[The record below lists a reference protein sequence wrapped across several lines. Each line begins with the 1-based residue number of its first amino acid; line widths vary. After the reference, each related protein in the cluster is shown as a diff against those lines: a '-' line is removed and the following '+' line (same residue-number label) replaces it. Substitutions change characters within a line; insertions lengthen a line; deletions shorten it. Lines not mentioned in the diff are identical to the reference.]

1 MKDLLIQTAKR
12 TGLVGAEQLADFL
25 ENNNSGQRLDEAL
38 LSCPYF
44 TEEAVLK
51 LFAAALG
58 WEFLVDIPAKSVPA
72 EFVEAVPATYAQ
84 HHYLIGIRTEADVN
98 KRLTAETAENAEK
111 ELNLSLSEAKELNS
125 AVKKNS
131 ISELTVVLS
140 KPLDANALDNVSKMT
155 GLAVRAAIS
164 TRTAITAAIDVAY
177 EQRTTVIEEVAE
189 ELDSQNLDQLIDEVA
204 TSDDLLDVVNRPPVI
219 RLVNDILFRALQLRA
234 SDIHVHPYETKIQ
247 IRYRIDGI
255 LYNTLSL
262 NRNVLPLIISRIKVM
277 AGMDIA
283 ERRLPQDGRCSVRLG
298 QREVDLRISTV
309 PTSYGERS
317 VLRLLDKSTALFG
330 LNELGLGGEDLKTFD
345 SLLNRSHGVIFVTGP
360 TGSGKSTTLYAC
372 LNRINSAE
380 KNIMTIEDPIE
391 YQLEGISQMQ
401 VASKKG
407 MNFVTSLRHVLRQDP
422 DVIMVGEVRDIETAR
437 MAIQSS
443 LTGHLV
449 FSTLHTNDSAG
460 AVSRLLDLGVE
471 PYLASSSLIAI
482 MAQRLVRKVCPDC
495 REPAEPTTH
504 QLRELGLGDVE
515 VSGSSGFFVGA
526 GCDKCFQTGYRGR
539 TGIYELML
547 VNEEIAD
554 LIYKRESA
562 GVIKKAAINAGLQT
576 LRMDGAGKVLAGV
589 TTIAEVLRVTQADV
603 I

>member
-1 MKDLLIQTAKR
+1 MKELLIQTAKR
-12 TGLVGAEQLADFL
+12 TGLLDAEQLAKFF
-25 ENNNSGQRLDEAL
+25 EENSGSERLDEML
-38 LSCPYF
+38 LRCPHF
-44 TEEAVLK
+44 TEEAVLR

-58 WEFLVDIPAKSVPA
+58 REFLTDISAKLVPA
-72 EFVEAVPATYAQ
+72 EFIEAVPATYAQ
-84 HHYLIGIRTEADVN
+84 HHYLIGVKTDADDGQ
-98 KRLTAETAENAEK
+98 
-111 ELNLSLSEAKELNS
+111 
-125 AVKKNS
+125 
-131 ISELTVVLS
+131 LTVVLS

-155 GLAVRAAIS
+155 GLPVRAAIS
-164 TRTAITAAIDVAY
+164 TRANITSVIDVAY

-189 ELDSQNLDQLIDEVA
+189 ELDSQNLDQLIDEVG

-234 SDIHVHPYETKIQ
+234 SDIHVHPYEAKIQ

-255 LYNTLSL
+255 LYDVLSL

-317 VLRLLDKSTALFG
+317 VLRLLDKSTGLFALD
-330 LNELGLGGEDLKTFD
+330 ELGLWEGDLKRFD

-380 KNIMTIEDPIE
+380 KNVMTVEDPIE

-407 MNFVTSLRHVLRQDP
+407 VTFVNALRHVLRQDP

-437 MAIQSS
+437 MVIQSS

-449 FSTLHTNDSAG
+449 FSTVHTNDSAG
-460 AVSRLLDLGVE
+460 TVSRLLDLGIE
-471 PYLASSSLIAI
+471 PYLASSSLIAVL
-482 MAQRLVRKVCPDC
+482 AQRLVRKVCPDC
-495 REPAEPTTH
+495 RKPYEPTAH
-504 QLRELGLGDVE
+504 ELRGLGLGE
-515 VSGSSGFFVGA
+515 LEKSGLANGEHEFFVGS

-539 TGIYELML
+539 TGVYELMMI
-547 VNEEIAD
+547 NEEIQD
-554 LIYKRESA
+554 LIYRRESA
-562 GVIKKAAINAGLQT
+562 GVIKKASLNAGLQT
-576 LRMDGAGKVLAGV
+576 LRMDGVRKVLAGI
-589 TTIAEVLRVTQADV
+589 TTIAEVLRVTQAD
-603 I
+603 IM

>member
-1 MKDLLIQTAKR
+1 MKNLLIQTAKR
-12 TGLVGAEQLADFL
+12 TGLLDADQLAKFF
-25 ENNNSGQRLDEAL
+25 EQNTGQERVDEAL

-51 LFAAALG
+51 LFAEALG
-58 WEFLVDIPAKSVPA
+58 WEFFAEVPVRAVPA
-72 EFVEAVPATYAQ
+72 EFIEAVPALYAQ
-84 HHYLIGIRTEADVN
+84 HHFLIGIRQDTDDG
-98 KRLTAETAENAEK
+98 
-111 ELNLSLSEAKELNS
+111 
-125 AVKKNS
+125 
-131 ISELTVVLS
+131 ELTVVLS

-155 GLAVRAAIS
+155 GLPVRAAVS
-164 TRTAITAAIDVAY
+164 TRAAITSVIDVAY

-189 ELDSQNLDQLIDEVA
+189 ELDSQNLDQLVDEA
-204 TSDDLLDVVNRPPVI
+204 TGSDDLLDVVNRPPVI

-234 SDIHVHPYETKIQ
+234 SDIHVHPYESKIQ

-255 LYNTLSL
+255 LYDTLSL
-262 NRNVLPLIISRIKVM
+262 NRNVLPLVVSRIKVM

-330 LNELGLGGEDLKTFD
+330 LDELGLCKDDLEKFD
-345 SLLNRSHGVIFVTGP
+345 SLLTRSHGVIFVTGP

-380 KNIMTIEDPIE
+380 KNVITIEDPIE
-391 YQLEGISQMQ
+391 YQIEGISQIQ

-407 MNFVTSLRHVLRQDP
+407 MTFATALRHVLRQDP

-471 PYLASSSLIAI
+471 PYLVSSSLIAI
-482 MAQRLVRKVCPDC
+482 IAQRLVRRVCPDC
-495 REPAEPTTH
+495 MKPAVPSPHE
-504 QLRELGLGDVE
+504 LRELGLGE
-515 VSGSSGFFVGA
+515 TAGNEGKFFVGT
-526 GCDKCFQTGYRGR
+526 GCEKCFQTGYRGR
-539 TGIYELML
+539 TGIYEMMMITEH
-547 VNEEIAD
+547 VQN
-554 LIYKRESA
+554 LIYKRETA
-562 GVIKKAAINAGLQT
+562 GTIKRAALDVGLQT
-576 LRMDGAGKVLAGV
+576 LRMDGARKVLAGI

-603 I
+603 V

>member
-1 MKDLLIQTAKR
+1 
-12 TGLVGAEQLADFL
+12 
-25 ENNNSGQRLDEAL
+25 
-38 LSCPYF
+38 
-44 TEEAVLK
+44 
-51 LFAAALG
+51 
-58 WEFLVDIPAKSVPA
+58 
-72 EFVEAVPATYAQ
+72 
-84 HHYLIGIRTEADVN
+84 
-98 KRLTAETAENAEK
+98 
-111 ELNLSLSEAKELNS
+111 
-125 AVKKNS
+125 
-131 ISELTVVLS
+131 
-140 KPLDANALDNVSKMT
+140 
-155 GLAVRAAIS
+155 
-164 TRTAITAAIDVAY
+164 
-177 EQRTTVIEEVAE
+177 VAE

-204 TSDDLLDVVNRPPVI
+204 ASDDLLDVVNRPPVI

-255 LYNTLSL
+255 LYDVLSL

-298 QREVDLRISTV
+298 QREIDSRISTV

-317 VLRLLDKSTALFG
+317 VLRILDKSTGLFT
-330 LNELGLGGEDLKTFD
+330 LDELGLREDDLKKFD
-345 SLLNRSHGVIFVTGP
+345 SLLARSHGVIFVTGP
-360 TGSGKSTTLYAC
+360 TGSGKSTTLYAS

-380 KNIMTIEDPIE
+380 KNVITIEDPIE
-391 YQLEGISQMQ
+391 YQLEGISQIQ
-401 VASKKG
+401 VANKKG
-407 MNFVTSLRHVLRQDP
+407 MTFVTSLRHVLRQDP

-495 REPAEPTTH
+495 REVYEPTEH
-504 QLRELGLGDVE
+504 ELRELGLASAEAGL
-515 VSGSSGFFVGA
+515 SGSDEGPGKFFVGA
-526 GCDKCFQTGYRGR
+526 GCDRCFQTGYRGR
-539 TGIYELML
+539 TGVYELML
-547 VNEEIAD
+547 INEEIQD
-554 LIYKRESA
+554 LIHKRESA
-562 GVIKKAAINAGLQT
+562 GIIKKTALNAGLQT
-576 LRMDGAGKVLAGV
+576 LRMDGVRKVIAGV

-603 I
+603 M

>member
-1 MKDLLIQTAKR
+1 MAD
-12 TGLVGAEQLADFL
+12 AEQLAKFL
-25 ENNNSGQRLDEAL
+25 EENNEQNLRLDEL
-38 LSCPYF
+38 LLGCPYF
-44 TEEAVLK
+44 PEDVVLK
-51 LFAAALG
+51 LFAEALG
-58 WEFLVDIPAKSVPA
+58 LEFFSEISPKAVPV
-72 EFVEAVPATYAQ
+72 EFIEAVPATYAQ
-84 HHYLIGIRTEADVN
+84 HHYLIGIRVEGDDG
-98 KRLTAETAENAEK
+98 
-111 ELNLSLSEAKELNS
+111 
-125 AVKKNS
+125 
-131 ISELTVVLS
+131 ELTVVLS
-140 KPLDANALDNVSKMT
+140 RPLDTNALDNVSKMI
-155 GLAVRAAIS
+155 GLPVKAAVSTRAAITS
-164 TRTAITAAIDVAY
+164 VIDVAY

-204 TSDDLLDVVNRPPVI
+204 GSEDLLDVVNRPPVI

-255 LYNTLSL
+255 LYDSLSL

-330 LNELGLGGEDLKTFD
+330 LDELGLWKEDLKKFD
-345 SLLNRSHGVIFVTGP
+345 SLLTRSHGVIFVTGP

-380 KNIMTIEDPIE
+380 KNVITIEDPIE
-391 YQLEGISQMQ
+391 YQLEGISQIQ

-407 MNFVTSLRHVLRQDP
+407 MTFATSLRHVLRQDP

-471 PYLASSSLIAI
+471 PYLVSSSLIAI
-482 MAQRLVRKVCPDC
+482 IAQRLVRKVCPNC
-495 REPAEPTTH
+495 RKVAEPTPRE
-504 QLRELGLGDVE
+504 LRELGLGE
-515 VSGSSGFFVGA
+515 AAAESGGKFFVGE
-526 GCDKCFQTGYRGR
+526 GCEKCFQTGYRGR
-539 TGIYELML
+539 TGIYEMML
-547 VNEEIAD
+547 ISEEVQN
-554 LIYKRESA
+554 LIYKRETA
-562 GVIKKAAINAGLQT
+562 GTIKKVALEAGMQT
-576 LRMDGAGKVLAGV
+576 LRMDGARKVLSGI
-589 TTIAEVLRVTQADV
+589 TTIAEVARVTQADV
-603 I
+603 M

>member
-1 MKDLLIQTAKR
+1 MKELLIQTAKR
-12 TGLVGAEQLADFL
+12 TGLVDAEQLAKFL
-25 ENNNSGQRLDEAL
+25 ENSKEDKSRLDEVL
-38 LSCPYF
+38 LRCPYF

-58 WEFLVDIPAKSVPA
+58 WEFLPEVSAKSVPP
-72 EFVEAVPATYAQ
+72 EFLESIPANYAQ
-84 HHYLIGIRTEADVN
+84 HHYLIGIKTPGDD
-98 KRLTAETAENAEK
+98 K
-111 ELNLSLSEAKELNS
+111 
-125 AVKKNS
+125 
-131 ISELTVVLS
+131 ELTVVLS

-155 GLAVRAAIS
+155 GLPVKPAIS
-164 TRTAITAAIDVAY
+164 TRAAITAAIDLAY

-234 SDIHVHPYETKIQ
+234 SDIHVHPYEAKIQ

-255 LYNTLSL
+255 LYDTLSL
-262 NRNVLPLIISRIKVM
+262 NRNVLPLVISRIKVM

-298 QREVDLRISTV
+298 QREVDLRVSTV

-317 VLRLLDKSTALFG
+317 VLRLLDKSTGLFG
-330 LNELGLGGEDLKTFD
+330 LNELGLWEDDLKKFD

-360 TGSGKSTTLYAC
+360 TGSGKTTTLYAC

-380 KNIMTIEDPIE
+380 KNIITIEDPIE
-391 YQLEGISQMQ
+391 YQLGGISQIQ

-407 MNFVTSLRHVLRQDP
+407 MNFSTALRHVLRQDP

-471 PYLASSSLIAI
+471 PYLVSSSLVAI
-482 MAQRLVRKVCPDC
+482 MAQRLVRKVCPEC
-495 REPAEPTTH
+495 RKECNPTPH
-504 QLRELGLGDVE
+504 ELRELGLGSMKSFDLAE
-515 VSGSSGFFVGA
+515 GGTRFYVGA
-526 GCDKCFQTGYRGR
+526 GCDKCFQTGYHGR
-539 TGIYELML
+539 TGVYELML
-547 VNEEIAD
+547 VSEEIQE
-554 LIYKRESA
+554 LVYKRETA
-562 GVIKKAAINAGLQT
+562 GTIKKVALNAGLQT
-576 LRMDGAGKVLAGV
+576 LRMDGARKVLAGV

-603 I
+603 L